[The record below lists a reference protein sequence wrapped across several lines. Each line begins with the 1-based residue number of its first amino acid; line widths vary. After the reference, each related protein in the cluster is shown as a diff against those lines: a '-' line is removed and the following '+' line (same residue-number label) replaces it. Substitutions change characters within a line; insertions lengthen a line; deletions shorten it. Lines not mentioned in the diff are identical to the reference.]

1 MPVHILDAMTREG
14 FEEVVALHDRRS
26 GLRAFLALHQT
37 ERGPAFGGIRR
48 YRYGTEKSALI
59 DCLRLAVAMSWKVA
73 LAGIEGGGGKVVL
86 LDHHALD
93 QEQAYRH
100 LGRCVDR
107 LGGRFYT
114 GPDVG
119 TGERELSWVAAETR
133 FAARPGPGGAGDLSG
148 ATVLGAFAGMCAAL
162 RQLDGA
168 EDWPRRRVVVQGLGE
183 VGSRLAQRLI
193 ALGAHVTA
201 TEVDE
206 ERAAAVAARLG
217 LELVEPGSEYDLA
230 CDVFSPCAM
239 GGVLHDLTIRRLAC
253 RCVVGAANNILARSH
268 HGDRLHERGILYVPD
283 FVVNAGSVMRGAAYH
298 LQGRAVSDAE
308 IEQRIG
314 ALAEEVLARAL
325 AAGRPPAEIAAEE
338 AARRLRRGRP
348 RTIKA

>member
-48 YRYGTEKSALI
+48 FRYGSEKSALL
-59 DCLRLAVAMSWKVA
+59 DCLRLSVAMSWKVA
-73 LAGIEGGGGKVVL
+73 LAGIAGGGGKAVVL
-86 LDHHALD
+86 DHPTLHL
-93 QEQAYRH
+93 EQAYRH
-100 LGRCVDR
+100 LGRCVER

-119 TGERELSWVAAETR
+119 TGDRELAWVAAETR
-133 FAARPGPGGAGDLSG
+133 FAARPGPGRAGDLAG
-148 ATVLGAFAGMCAAL
+148 ATMIGAFAGVRAAL
-162 RQLDGA
+162 TRLDGA
-168 EDWPRRRVVVQGLGE
+168 PDWPRRTIVIQGLGE
-183 VGSRLAQRLI
+183 VGSRLAQRLVEQ
-193 ALGAHVTA
+193 GARVIA

-206 ERAAAVAARLG
+206 RRAAAVAERLG
-217 LELVEPGSEYDLA
+217 IELAEPGSEYDLS
-230 CDVFSPCAM
+230 CDVFAPCAM

-268 HGDRLHERGILYVPD
+268 HGDLLHERGILYVPD
-283 FVVNAGSVMRGAAYH
+283 FVVNVGSVMRGAAYH
-298 LQGRAVSDAE
+298 LQGRAVPDAE
-308 IEQRIG
+308 IEERIG
-314 ALAEEVLARAL
+314 ALVEEVLQRAL
-325 AAGRPPAEIAAEE
+325 SDGRPPALVAAEE
-338 AARRLRRGRP
+338 AARRLRDGRR